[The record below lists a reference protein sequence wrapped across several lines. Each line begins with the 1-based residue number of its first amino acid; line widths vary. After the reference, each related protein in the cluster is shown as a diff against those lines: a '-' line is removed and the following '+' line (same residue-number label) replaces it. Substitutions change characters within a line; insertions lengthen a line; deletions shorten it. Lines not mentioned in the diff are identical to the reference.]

1 MSQLVV
7 VPVTKGKGTVEID
20 VDALPAHVFT
30 AIVQAGLKDYVNR
43 GMSKI
48 TKSTY
53 TEADELKAAAM
64 AQAEKNVQAMVD
76 GTIRIV
82 GAPKTAK
89 ASGAVMVEA
98 RRIALNMVKQ
108 AIKDANGKISHYER
122 KDLTAAANEL
132 LNSEDGK
139 GILDLAKKSLEERAN
154 MKPTLNIAGLVSTS
168 PTAIKRAEDKKAKGK
183 TEVSAAQA
191 GRVVPRARVEVR
203 H

>member
-1 MSQLVV
+1 MSQMVT

-20 VDALPAHVFT
+20 VEALPAHVFT
-30 AIVQAGLKDYVNR
+30 AVVQAGLKDYVNR

-53 TEADELKAAAM
+53 TNHDELKAAAM
-64 AQAEKNVQAMVD
+64 AQAEKNVEAMAN

-82 GAPKTAK
+82 GAPKQAK

-139 GILDLAKKSLEERAN
+139 EILALAQKNLDERAAV
-154 MKPTLNIAGLVSTS
+154 KPKLNVMGLVQTS
-168 PTAIKRAEDKKAKGK
+168 QKAIDKAEEKKAKNK
-183 TEVSAAQA
+183 TEVSATQA
-191 GRVVPRARVEVR
+191 GRVVPRARPEVR